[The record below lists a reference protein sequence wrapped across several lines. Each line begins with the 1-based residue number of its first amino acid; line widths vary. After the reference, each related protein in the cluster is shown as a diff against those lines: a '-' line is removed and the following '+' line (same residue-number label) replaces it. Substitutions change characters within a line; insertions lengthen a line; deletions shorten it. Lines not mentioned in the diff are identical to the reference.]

1 MSLVVTSRNSHLV
14 LIQPL
19 TSWWGGMETQDR
31 NAERGEGWGVLQ
43 DNVAQV
49 SPQCSTISGKESHK
63 HHWSGDRS
71 VPDSLETLTQG
82 EGLSLHTWKVED
94 NIVIMKVKSCVT

>member
-1 MSLVVTSRNSHLV
+1 MQR
-14 LIQPL
+14 
-19 TSWWGGMETQDR
+19 GGR
-31 NAERGEGWGVLQ
+31 RGGVLQ

-63 HHWSGDRS
+63 HHWSVDRS